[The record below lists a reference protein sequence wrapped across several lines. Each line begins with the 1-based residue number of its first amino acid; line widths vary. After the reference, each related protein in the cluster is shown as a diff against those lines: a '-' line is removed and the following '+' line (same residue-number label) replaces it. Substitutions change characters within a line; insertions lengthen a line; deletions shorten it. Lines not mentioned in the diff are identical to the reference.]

1 MGRDKLKRNLQFKPL
16 CKIFTTKECESDETI
31 HLLHEELEALYLMDA
46 QELYQAAAAEK
57 MNVSRPTFARIL
69 KSARQKVTMMLITG
83 ANLHVED
90 IKEDYTVLIP
100 SYKKEHIAIGKPDAP
115 FLFLYHI
122 NSHTIVKKEVLENPV
137 FTESLRPGQILPR
150 LSNMYGVNF
159 FVAQSIGVGL
169 KSALLSKGVYSIVK
183 HQFTQKSLFSI
194 VSQKNIKNQIKEV

>member
-16 CKIFTTKECESDETI
+16 CKTFTTKECESDETI

-46 QELYQAAAAEK
+46 QELYQADAAEK

-83 ANLHVED
+83 ANLYVED

-122 NSHTIVKKEVLENPV
+122 KGDTILKKEVLENPV
-137 FTESLRPGQILPR
+137 FTESIRPGQALPR
-150 LSNMYGVNF
+150 LANIYSINF
-159 FVAQSIGVGL
+159 FVALSVGEGL
-169 KSALLSKGVYSIVK
+169 KSALFSKGVYSIVK
-183 HQFTQKSLFSI
+183 SQFTQKSLFSLI
-194 VSQKNIKNQIKEV
+194 TYKNTNNKTKEV